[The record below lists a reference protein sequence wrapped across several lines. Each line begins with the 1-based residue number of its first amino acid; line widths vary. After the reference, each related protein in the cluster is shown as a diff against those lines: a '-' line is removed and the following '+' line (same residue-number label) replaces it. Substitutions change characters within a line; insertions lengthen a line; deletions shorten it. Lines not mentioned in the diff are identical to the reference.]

1 MWRKI
6 CVNLLH
12 CPVRTHDAVGVE
24 AVLLP
29 VEHELITVLKSLC
42 FVQERRVAERAVL
55 WEPARADGQD
65 PRRVGRAER
74 RRRQQQQRRGRLT
87 APPLFTANA
96 V

>member
-1 MWRKI
+1 MR
-6 CVNLLH
+6 
-12 CPVRTHDAVGVE
+12 
-24 AVLLP
+24 LP
-29 VEHELITVLKSLC
+29 VEYELITVLKSLC

-74 RRRQQQQRRGRLT
+74 RRRQQHQRRARGDEAEGRLT
-87 APPLFTANA
+87 APPLFAANA